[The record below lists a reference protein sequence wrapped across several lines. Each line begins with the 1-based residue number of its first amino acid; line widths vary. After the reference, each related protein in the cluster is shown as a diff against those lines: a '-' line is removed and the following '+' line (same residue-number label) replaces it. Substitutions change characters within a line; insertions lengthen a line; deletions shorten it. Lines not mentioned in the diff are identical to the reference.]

1 MNCLVST
8 TFGVLDL
15 PRPGFR
21 IIFLSHAIL
30 LPHKAKICAQ
40 CLQCN
45 GSVDKFGVLSTSLEW
60 RVNLLRRVRSQL
72 CRAHLTGWP
81 NSFSRKLI
89 AAELNVIIIHIATTI
104 AIQQVTQ
111 PFVLKLYYHTFTF
124 RGGKRVYTQIN
135 TTKLN
140 VYKIY

>member
-72 CRAHLTGWP
+72 CRAHLYRMTEFVFKKTYNCRG
-81 NSFSRKLI
+81 
-89 AAELNVIIIHIATTI
+89 ELYN
-104 AIQQVTQ
+104 
-111 PFVLKLYYHTFTF
+111 HTHS
-124 RGGKRVYTQIN
+124 YNNCN
-135 TTKLN
+135 TTSDTAICIEVILPH
-140 VYKIY
+140 VHI